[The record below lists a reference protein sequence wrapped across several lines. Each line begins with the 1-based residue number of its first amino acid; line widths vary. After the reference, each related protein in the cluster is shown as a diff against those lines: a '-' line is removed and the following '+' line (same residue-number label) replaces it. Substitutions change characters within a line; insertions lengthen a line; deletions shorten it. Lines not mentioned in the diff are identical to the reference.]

1 MAVNCRFAT
10 GVHVLVLL
18 ASEPD
23 TLQTSTDIAEKLDTN
38 PVVVRRV
45 LASLQQAKLIE
56 TQKGPNGGSKLLKSP
71 KAITLADVYK
81 AAETGFFSFFYT
93 PNVRAAAALRVNGA
107 LEKIFSGSMTALMDE
122 FEKTSLS
129 QVLMRVAKTT
139 SKK

>member
-23 TLQTSTDIAEKLDTN
+23 SLQTSTDIALKLDTN

-56 TQKGPNGGSKLLKSP
+56 SQKGPTGGSKLLKSP

-81 AAETGFFSFFYT
+81 AVETGSLFHT

-107 LEKIFSGSMTALMDE
+107 LEKIFSGSMIALMDE

-129 QVLMRVAKTT
+129 QVLKRVGKTT

>member
-18 ASEPD
+18 AAEPD

-56 TQKGPNGGSKLLKSP
+56 SQKGPTGGSRLLKTP
-71 KAITLADVYK
+71 KAITLADVYR
-81 AAETGFFSFFYT
+81 AVETGSLFHT
-93 PNVRAAAALRVNGA
+93 PQVRAAGPVRVNGA
-107 LEKIFSGSMTALMDE
+107 LEKIFDSSMVALLED

-129 QVLMRVAKTT
+129 QVVKRVQKGG
-139 SKK
+139 KK

>member
-23 TLQTSTDIAEKLDTN
+23 TLQTSTEIAEKLDTN

-45 LASLQQAKLIE
+45 LSSLQQARLIE
-56 TQKGPNGGSKLLKSP
+56 SQKGPTGGSRLLRSP

-81 AAETGFFSFFYT
+81 AVETGSLFHT
-93 PNVRAAAALRVNGA
+93 PKVRVAGPVRVNAALERVFAESMGA
-107 LEKIFSGSMTALMDE
+107 IYEDLS
-122 FEKTSLS
+122 KTSLAQVIKRS
-129 QVLMRVAKTT
+129 QKARGK
-139 SKK
+139 

>member
-18 ASEPD
+18 AAEPD

-56 TQKGPNGGSKLLKSP
+56 SQKGPTGGSRLLKSP
-71 KAITLADVYK
+71 KAITLADVYS
-81 AAETGFFSFFYT
+81 AVETGSLFHA
-93 PNVRAAAALRVNGA
+93 PQVRAAGPLRVNSA
-107 LEKIFSGSMTALMDE
+107 LEKIFSSSMVALMED

-129 QVLMRVAKTT
+129 QVLKRVQK
-139 SKK
+139 SVKKP

>member
-18 ASEPD
+18 AAKPD

-56 TQKGPNGGSKLLKSP
+56 SQKGPTGGSRLLKSP
-71 KAITLADVYK
+71 KAISLADVYK
-81 AAETGFFSFFYT
+81 AVETGSLFHT
-93 PNVRAAAALRVNGA
+93 PQVRAAGPVRVNGA
-107 LEKIFSGSMTALMDE
+107 LEKVFSASMSALFDD

-129 QVLMRVAKTT
+129 QVVKRVERAGKR
-139 SKK
+139 

>member
-18 ASEPD
+18 AAKPE

-56 TQKGPNGGSKLLKSP
+56 SQKGPTGGSRLLKSP
-71 KAITLADVYK
+71 KAITLADVYQ
-81 AAETGFFSFFYT
+81 AVETSALFHT
-93 PNVRAAAALRVNGA
+93 PHVRAAGPVRVNGA
-107 LEKIFSGSMTALMDE
+107 LEKIFSASMSAIFDDL
-122 FEKTSLS
+122 EKTTLG
-129 QVLMRVAKTT
+129 QILKRVDKGG
-139 SKK
+139 KR

>member
-18 ASEPD
+18 AAKAD

-56 TQKGPNGGSKLLKSP
+56 SQKGPTGGSRLLKSP
-71 KAITLADVYK
+71 KAISLADVYK
-81 AAETGFFSFFYT
+81 AVETSSLFHT
-93 PNVRAAAALRVNGA
+93 PQVHAAGPVRVNSA
-107 LEKIFSGSMTALMDE
+107 LDRVFASSMSALFQDL
-122 FEKTSLS
+122 EKTSLS
-129 QVLMRVAKTT
+129 QVLKRVEKGG
-139 SKK
+139 KK

>member
-18 ASEPD
+18 AAEPD

-56 TQKGPNGGSKLLKSP
+56 SQKGPTGGSRLLRSP
-71 KAITLADVYK
+71 KAISLADVYQ
-81 AAETGFFSFFYT
+81 AVETGSLFHT
-93 PNVRAAAALRVNGA
+93 PHVHASVPVRVNAALGKDFLLRDGGA
-107 LEKIFSGSMTALMDE
+107 DE
-122 FEKTSLS
+122 RL
-129 QVLMRVAKTT
+129 
-139 SKK
+139 

>member
-18 ASEPD
+18 AQEPD
-23 TLQTSTDIAEKLDTN
+23 SLQTSTDIALKLDTN

-56 TQKGPNGGSKLLKSP
+56 SQKGPAGGSRLLKAP

-81 AAETGFFSFFYT
+81 AVETGSLFHT
-93 PNVRAAAALRVNGA
+93 PNVRAAAAVRVNGT
-107 LEKIFSGSMTALMDE
+107 LQKLFSSPMIALMDE

-129 QVLMRVAKTT
+129 QVLKRLGKAPAK
-139 SKK
+139 K

>member
-18 ASEPD
+18 AADPD

-56 TQKGPNGGSKLLKSP
+56 SQKGPTGGSRLLRSP
-71 KAITLADVYK
+71 RAISLAEVYQ
-81 AAETGFFSFFYT
+81 AVETGSLFHAPRVHASV
-93 PNVRAAAALRVNGA
+93 PVRVNAALG
-107 LEKIFSGSMTALMDE
+107 KIFSSATEALMKD
-122 FEKTSLS
+122 FEKTTLS
-129 QVLMRVAKTT
+129 QVLKRV
-139 SKK
+139 SKASRR

>member
-18 ASEPD
+18 AAKPE

-56 TQKGPNGGSKLLKSP
+56 SQKGPTGGSRLLKSP

-81 AAETGFFSFFYT
+81 AVETSSLFHV
-93 PNVRAAAALRVNGA
+93 PHVRAAGPVRVNGA
-107 LEKIFSGSMTALMDE
+107 LEKIFLGSMSALFDDL
-122 FEKTSLS
+122 EKTSLS
-129 QVLMRVAKTT
+129 QVLKRVEKGG
-139 SKK
+139 KK

>member
-23 TLQTSTDIAEKLDTN
+23 SLQTSTDIALKLDTN

-56 TQKGPNGGSKLLKSP
+56 SQKGPTGGSRLLKSP
-71 KAITLADVYK
+71 KAISLADVYK
-81 AAETGFFSFFYT
+81 AVETGSLFHT
-93 PNVRAAAALRVNGA
+93 PNVRAAAALRVNSA
-107 LEKIFSGSMTALMDE
+107 LEKIFPGTMIGLVEE
-122 FEKTSLS
+122 F
-129 QVLMRVAKTT
+129 
-139 SKK
+139 

>member
-18 ASEPD
+18 ALVTD
-23 TLQTSTDIAEKLDTN
+23 TLQTSTDIALKLDTN

-56 TQKGPNGGSKLLKSP
+56 SQKGPTGGSRLLKYP

-81 AAETGFFSFFYT
+81 AVETGSLFHTS
-93 PNVRAAAALRVNGA
+93 NVRPAAADRVSSA
-107 LEKIFSGSMTALMDE
+107 LERIFSSSMIALLDD
-122 FEKTSLS
+122 FEKTSLT
-129 QVLMRVAKTT
+129 QFLKRVGKPAG
-139 SKK
+139 KK

>member
-18 ASEPD
+18 AAKPD

-56 TQKGPNGGSKLLKSP
+56 SQKGPTGGSRLLKSP
-71 KAITLADVYK
+71 KAISLADVYK
-81 AAETGFFSFFYT
+81 AVETGSLFHT
-93 PNVRAAAALRVNGA
+93 PKVRAAGPVRVNSALERVFSASMGA
-107 LEKIFSGSMTALMDE
+107 L
-122 FEKTSLS
+122 FEDFGKTNLS
-129 QVLMRVAKTT
+129 HVLKRVDRNGKR
-139 SKK
+139 

>member
-18 ASEPD
+18 AAKAD

-56 TQKGPNGGSKLLKSP
+56 SQKGPTGGSRLLKSP
-71 KAITLADVYK
+71 KAISLADVYK
-81 AAETGFFSFFYT
+81 AVETSSLFHT
-93 PNVRAAAALRVNGA
+93 PEVRAAGPVRVNSA
-107 LEKIFSGSMTALMDE
+107 LDKVFASSMSALFQDL
-122 FEKTSLS
+122 EKTSLS
-129 QVLMRVAKTT
+129 QVLKRVEKGG
-139 SKK
+139 KK

>member
-18 ASEPD
+18 AAKPD

-56 TQKGPNGGSKLLKSP
+56 SQKGPTGGSRLLKTP
-71 KAITLADVYK
+71 KAISLADVYK
-81 AAETGFFSFFYT
+81 AVETGSLFHT
-93 PNVRAAAALRVNGA
+93 PQVRAAGPVRVNGA
-107 LEKIFSGSMTALMDE
+107 LEKVFSASMSALFDD

-129 QVLMRVAKTT
+129 QVLKRVERAGKR
-139 SKK
+139 

>member
-18 ASEPD
+18 AAKPD

-45 LASLQQAKLIE
+45 LASLQQANLIE
-56 TQKGPNGGSKLLKSP
+56 SQKGPTGGSRLLKTP
-71 KAITLADVYK
+71 KAISLADVYK
-81 AAETGFFSFFYT
+81 AVETGSLFHT
-93 PNVRAAAALRVNGA
+93 PQVRAAGPVRVNSA
-107 LEKIFSGSMTALMDE
+107 LEKVFSASMSALFDD

-129 QVLMRVAKTT
+129 QVLKRVERAGKR
-139 SKK
+139 

>member
-18 ASEPD
+18 AAEPD
-23 TLQTSTDIAEKLDTN
+23 TLRTSTEIAGKLDTN

-56 TQKGPNGGSKLLKSP
+56 SQKGPTGGSRLLKTP
-71 KAITLADVYK
+71 KAISLADVYK
-81 AAETGFFSFFYT
+81 AVETGPLFHT
-93 PNVRAAAALRVNGA
+93 PNVRAAGPGRVNAALERVFANSMVA
-107 LEKIFSGSMTALMDE
+107 LHEELDGIK
-122 FEKTSLS
+122 LS
-129 QVLMRVAKTT
+129 QILKRVHKN